1 MIRPS
6 FLFKVHTIKK
16 LSALFYIAFLLCVSC
31 VQVPKRPVEPV
42 PLPPKFSMSGTI
54 AANNQWWLDFKDP
67 QLNNLVE
74 HALSNNFSLLIAKS
88 RLKEARA
95 TAKQAGAQLIPAVD
109 GLTKARTT
117 KDYQT
122 ESRSNSFLLEFAAS
136 YEIDL
141 WGRLVAIQDAAIL
154 ETQATEA
161 DLRTA
166 AISIAAE
173 VTKTWFDIL
182 ANRQQAHLLERQKEI
197 NERVLELIKLQFR
210 VGRAG
215 APDVLQQQQ
224 LIESKQ
230 TELAGLRRNQ
240 QLLAHQL
247 ALLLGEMP
255 GVYNVPEISKLPILP
270 ALPTTGIPLNLLTNR
285 PDIKSSFLRLQ
296 AADKRL
302 TTAIANRY
310 PKLSISADLYSSGEQ
325 ANQLFKNWF
334 TSLAANLTG
343 PIIDGGHRKAE
354 VEKREAAAEQL
365 LHKYG
370 QITLLA
376 ISEVE
381 DALIKEDEQYNI
393 INSLNIRLK
402 LAAQTIDHVAIRYRQ
417 GSEDYQ
423 RVLLA
428 LLSHQGLERNII
440 DARLRLANN
449 RITLYRALGG
459 NIQLPAE
466 NK

>member
-1 MIRPS
+1 MIRP
-6 FLFKVHTIKK
+6 LFSIKTHTKNR
-16 LSALFYIAFLLCVSC
+16 LSALFGIAFLLCSSC
-31 VQVPKRPVEPV
+31 VQVPERSLE
-42 PLPPKFSMSGTI
+42 PLPLPDQFSMSGNI
-54 AANNQWWLDFKDP
+54 AANNQWWIDFEDP
-67 QLNNLVE
+67 QLT
-74 HALSNNFSLLIAKS
+74 ALIERALTNNFSLLIAKS
-88 RLKEARA
+88 RLSEARA
-95 TAKQAGAQLIPAVD
+95 TAKQAGAQLIPSVD

-117 KDYQT
+117 RDYQT
-122 ESRSNSFLLEFAAS
+122 DKTSNSFLLEFAAS

-141 WGRLVAIQDAAIL
+141 WGRLAAIQDAAIL

-161 DLRTA
+161 DLQTA
-166 AISIAAE
+166 TISIAAE
-173 VTKTWFDIL
+173 VTTTWFDIL
-182 ANRQQAHLLERQKEI
+182 ANWQQMHLLNKQKEL

-224 LIESKQ
+224 LIESSH

-240 QLLAHQL
+240 QILAHQL
-247 ALLLGEMP
+247 ALLLGEVP
-255 GVYNVPEISKLPILP
+255 GIYKIPEISKLPILP
-270 ALPTTGIPLNLLTNR
+270 ALPTTGIPLDLLKDR
-285 PDIKSSFLRLQ
+285 PDVKGSFFRLR

-302 TTAIANRY
+302 ATAIANRY
-310 PKLSISADLYSSGEQ
+310 PQLSISADLYSSGEQ
-325 ANQLFKNWF
+325 TNQLFKNWF

-354 VEKREAAAEQL
+354 VEKREAASEQL

-370 QITLLA
+370 QITLQA

-381 DALIKEDEQYNI
+381 DALIKEDEQYRI
-393 INSLNIRLK
+393 IDSLKIRLK
-402 LAAQTIDHVAIRYRQ
+402 LAAQTIDHVAIRYRH

-428 LLSHQGLERNII
+428 LLSHQGLQRNII
-440 DARLRLANN
+440 EARLRLANN

-459 NIQLPAE
+459 SIVPAE
-466 NK
+466 SK